1 MSNPKNA
8 PKPQATETPKAN
20 PPPAAKPFPAGADPL
35 TVAPS
40 AVASAAA
47 ALAAFVPVPA
57 TYDAVLAK
65 ILVETYR
72 PRLAAIDPERI
83 VTPRL
88 DVDAAS
94 RALLSVHA
102 TVTQAPGLYAQF
114 EQLHAAK
121 QLDIA
126 NVDNLKEVAFIVMY
140 AHREATEAGAFKSTA
155 KIPEALDNASAKLEA
170 EMQSVCEHNLGDHP
184 AHGVVL
190 DVLRPGTAYLDRAND
205 LLGYAKIY
213 EAEPAIV
220 AKDTKYKPTHLA
232 DARKLAGEIIAA
244 LSAAMTP
251 KAREWY
257 DLLQRAW
264 TLTTRMYFE
273 VQEAGTFL
281 LRYDPRRD
289 ERFPPLYAVARGGG
303 SKKKGK
309 KAAGAADS
317 GAEGGSD
324 GGGKPTGK

>member
-1 MSNPKNA
+1 MSNSKKI
-8 PKPQATETPKAN
+8 PKPQAAETSKAS

-35 TVAPS
+35 TVAPA

-57 TYDAVLAK
+57 TYDAVLARS
-65 ILVETYR
+65 LVETYR
-72 PRLAAIDPERI
+72 SRLAAIDPQRI
-83 VTPRL
+83 ITPRL
-88 DVDAAS
+88 DVDAAA

-102 TVTQAPGLYAQF
+102 TVTQAPGLHGQL

-126 NVDNLKEVAFIVMY
+126 SVDSLKDVVFIVMY
-140 AHREATEAGAFKSTA
+140 AQREATEAGAFKSTA
-155 KIPEALDNASAKLEA
+155 KIPEALDKASATLEA

-184 AHGVVL
+184 AHSLVL
-190 DVLRPGTAYLDRAND
+190 DALRPGTAYLDRAND
-205 LLGYAKIY
+205 LLGYAKLY
-213 EAEPAIV
+213 EAEPATV
-220 AKDTKYKPTHLA
+220 SKDTKYKPTHLA

-264 TLTTRMYFE
+264 TLATKMYFE
-273 VQEAGTFL
+273 VQAAGTFL

-289 ERFPPLYAVARGGG
+289 ERFPSLYAVGRVGVGR
-303 SKKKGK
+303 KKGK
-309 KAAGAADS
+309 KAAGAGDSNGAPADVE
-317 GAEGGSD
+317 GA
-324 GGGKPTGK
+324 PTGM